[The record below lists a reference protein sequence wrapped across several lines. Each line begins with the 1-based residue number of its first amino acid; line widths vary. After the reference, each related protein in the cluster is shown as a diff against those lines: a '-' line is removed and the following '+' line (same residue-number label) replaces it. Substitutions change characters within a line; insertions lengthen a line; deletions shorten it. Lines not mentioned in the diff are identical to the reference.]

1 MGQLAGMHLSRRVNQ
16 ISLCAGLAAAGFLT
30 LAPSAAP
37 AATGT
42 IRDVQHV
49 VILMEENR
57 AFDHYCGCLG
67 GVRGYNDR
75 NALLLSSGQSDFDQ
89 PYGATNVLPFPL
101 TNQCINDVDHG
112 EGTGIEDW
120 DDGKWDQWVL
130 AKGPETMSY
139 YAPDYLPLH
148 YALANAYTICD
159 NYYCSLIG
167 PTYPNRLYLFT
178 GMIDPNGTGGGPAYE
193 NIVPP
198 GGFTWT
204 TYPELLQ
211 TAGVTWQVYRPLG
224 DSFGDVLPWFAQ
236 YTNALRGSPLY
247 DRGVAEVPDVVAAF
261 QADVSNG
268 TLPQVSWLIP
278 TLDQSGHPPYSP
290 ADGEIFIKSV
300 LDALA
305 SNPAIL
311 NSTVFI
317 LTYDENGGFFDHVPS
332 PVPPPGTPDEFLF
345 TQPLG
350 LGVRVPAFII
360 SPWSRGGRVCSQV
373 FDHTSILRFLE
384 TWTGVMEPNISA
396 WRRQVCGDLTSAF
409 DFAHPNTNN
418 YPVLPD
424 ATWYA
429 ATPYAPVPPAVQ
441 AMPVQQTNTLLSVPV
456 PYQPEITA
464 QTDCA
469 AGLVYL
475 TMTNAG
481 SASVHFAVYASPV
494 QNNGPQQCDV
504 NPGNSLTASFAAATG
519 SGSGYDLTC
528 YSPNGFQRRF
538 AGSLSRDCNQI
549 EVVSMIDTNAG
560 NVTLA
565 LQNATASE
573 VEFVLTDGY
582 GLGGPWTNTVAPGLL
597 ASNVFAAAADNNGW
611 YDLTVTASSDASFVR
626 HYTGHIETGAIMA
639 TEPVLPPVVAP
650 PPPVTPTPPIA
661 PPPTNPPVV
670 LSNAPNVTNLLATIP
685 AIPGANS
692 LPFYATS
699 FSTNLV
705 LIYPAW
711 ASNYTVLASL
721 SLSPPSW
728 SPLNVT
734 LTNLGNYAVAV
745 MPCPANAMFFRL
757 RQ

>member
-30 LAPSAAP
+30 LAPLAAP

-204 TYPELLQ
+204 TYPGAVADRGCHLASLSS
-211 TAGVTWQVYRPLG
+211 ARRLIRRC
-224 DSFGDVLPWFAQ
+224 L
-236 YTNALRGSPLY
+236 ALVCPIHECLAGSPLY

-311 NSTVFI
+311 NST
-317 LTYDENGGFFDHVPS
+317 
-332 PVPPPGTPDEFLF
+332 
-345 TQPLG
+345 
-350 LGVRVPAFII
+350 
-360 SPWSRGGRVCSQV
+360 
-373 FDHTSILRFLE
+373 
-384 TWTGVMEPNISA
+384 
-396 WRRQVCGDLTSAF
+396 
-409 DFAHPNTNN
+409 
-418 YPVLPD
+418 
-424 ATWYA
+424 
-429 ATPYAPVPPAVQ
+429 
-441 AMPVQQTNTLLSVPV
+441 
-456 PYQPEITA
+456 
-464 QTDCA
+464 
-469 AGLVYL
+469 
-475 TMTNAG
+475 
-481 SASVHFAVYASPV
+481 
-494 QNNGPQQCDV
+494 
-504 NPGNSLTASFAAATG
+504 
-519 SGSGYDLTC
+519 
-528 YSPNGFQRRF
+528 
-538 AGSLSRDCNQI
+538 
-549 EVVSMIDTNAG
+549 
-560 NVTLA
+560 
-565 LQNATASE
+565 
-573 VEFVLTDGY
+573 
-582 GLGGPWTNTVAPGLL
+582 
-597 ASNVFAAAADNNGW
+597 
-611 YDLTVTASSDASFVR
+611 ASS
-626 HYTGHIETGAIMA
+626 
-639 TEPVLPPVVAP
+639 
-650 PPPVTPTPPIA
+650 
-661 PPPTNPPVV
+661 
-670 LSNAPNVTNLLATIP
+670 
-685 AIPGANS
+685 
-692 LPFYATS
+692 
-699 FSTNLV
+699 
-705 LIYPAW
+705 
-711 ASNYTVLASL
+711 
-721 SLSPPSW
+721 
-728 SPLNVT
+728 
-734 LTNLGNYAVAV
+734 
-745 MPCPANAMFFRL
+745 
-757 RQ
+757 